1 MRLTFVLSAFF
12 VFSIIFLTSDAISQ
26 KVEHDN
32 WTVPVGASE
41 TLDGDQI
48 WIQGDILIDGE
59 LTIRNSHINVNRSL
73 DLTISEIRINST
85 GKLYLENTTITT
97 EGDMNGGN
105 LTTFQTQLSVTELY
119 RNSLLSELEQSNS
132 TSDNLTQLLSEVNS
146 SILMLSNNINAFT
159 TYTLVSDAGE
169 MSIQDSQIYYGMI
182 WLVGGNA
189 SITNLSLDGYG
200 LSNYGIFSEDTNL
213 TVSGVS
219 IRNYTLGLRA
229 IGSSPT
235 LESVFYLNCSTRM
248 TQEWWVTFS
257 PVDKS
262 TGLPITGFQV
272 RQWTGDGQM
281 IGTWNWAKQFEIDS
295 QGQVV
300 NHTANFTSYLNLN
313 FAYIDDEWRE
323 MVVENTD
330 MVRTYDMNHHN
341 VSYDSAILYVNGSLL
356 ASGQIVPKW
365 SEINISVVIDN
376 PTDMNF
382 NNLLLNLAINGEPGF
397 ARASFKLPA
406 GTSLR
411 LNLTWIASIE
421 GPLSLGISTVVID
434 YSGNLTDYDIAL
446 SRFIEV
452 ETSASSSKNSGSWIS
467 LLAVSV
473 VLILCSYIIYSGMEE
488 DTESYGAGVEED
500 TEVEGDEH
508 LREMALVQETEE
520 EKEN

>member
-1 MRLTFVLSAFF
+1 LTA
-12 VFSIIFLTSDAISQ
+12 DAISE

-59 LTIRNSHINVNRSL
+59 LTIKNSHINVNRSL

-85 GKLYLENTTITT
+85 GKLNLVNTTVTIM
-97 EGDMNGGN
+97 ENG
-105 LTTFQTQLSVTELY
+105 S
-119 RNSLLSELEQSNS
+119 
-132 TSDNLTQLLSEVNS
+132 
-146 SILMLSNNINAFT
+146 
-159 TYTLVSDAGE
+159 TYTLVSDQGDVT
-169 MSIQDSQIYYGMI
+169 IQDSQIYYGMI

-189 SITNLSLDGYG
+189 SITNLSLDGYSR
-200 LSNYGIFSEDTNL
+200 SNYGIFSEDTNL
-213 TVSGVS
+213 TASGVS

-235 LESVFYLNCSTRM
+235 LESVFYYNCSTRM

-257 PVDKS
+257 PVDES

-281 IGTWNWAKQFEIDS
+281 IGTWNWAKQFEINS
-295 QGQVV
+295 QGQIV
-300 NHTANFTSYLNLN
+300 NHTTNFTSYLNLN
-313 FAYIDDEWRE
+313 FAYVEDEWGE
-323 MVVENTD
+323 LIVDNTD

-341 VSYDSAILYVNGSLL
+341 VSYDSAILFVDGSLL

-365 SEINISVVIDN
+365 SVINLSVVIDN

-382 NNLLLNLAINGEPGF
+382 NNLFLDLAINGEPGF
-397 ARASFKLPA
+397 ARTSFKLPA

-411 LNLTWIASIE
+411 TNLTWLASVE

-434 YSGNLTDYDIAL
+434 YSGNLTDYDITL
-446 SRFIEV
+446 SRFVEV
-452 ETSASSSKNSGSWIS
+452 EASSSSSKTSGSWVA
-467 LLAVSV
+467 LLAVFSV
-473 VLILCSYIIYSGMEE
+473 LSLCSYIIYSGMEE
-488 DTESYGAGVEED
+488 DTESYDTGAEED
-500 TEVEGDEH
+500 AEVEGDEH
-508 LREMALVQETEE
+508 LREMALPQENEE

>member
-12 VFSIIFLTSDAISQ
+12 VFSIIFLTADAISE

-48 WIQGDILIDGE
+48 WIQGDIFIDGE
-59 LTIRNSHINVNRSL
+59 LTIKNSHINVNRSL

-85 GKLYLENTTITT
+85 GKLNLVNTTVTIM
-97 EGDMNGGN
+97 ENG
-105 LTTFQTQLSVTELY
+105 S
-119 RNSLLSELEQSNS
+119 
-132 TSDNLTQLLSEVNS
+132 
-146 SILMLSNNINAFT
+146 
-159 TYTLVSDAGE
+159 TYTLVSDQGDVT
-169 MSIQDSQIYYGMI
+169 IQDSQIYYGMI

-189 SITNLSLDGYG
+189 SITNLSLDGYSR
-200 LSNYGIFSEDTNL
+200 SNYGIFSEDTNL
-213 TVSGVS
+213 TASGVS

-229 IGSSPT
+229 IGSSPI
-235 LESVFYLNCSTRM
+235 LESVFYYNCSTRM

-257 PVDKS
+257 PVDES

-281 IGTWNWAKQFEIDS
+281 IGTWNWAKQFEINS
-295 QGQVV
+295 QGQIV
-300 NHTANFTSYLNLN
+300 NHTTNFTSYLNLN
-313 FAYIDDEWRE
+313 FAYVEDEWGE
-323 MVVENTD
+323 LIVDNTD

-341 VSYDSAILYVNGSLL
+341 VSYDSAILFVDGSLL

-365 SEINISVVIDN
+365 SVINLSVVIDN

-382 NNLLLNLAINGEPGF
+382 NNLFLDLAINGEPGF
-397 ARASFKLPA
+397 ARTSFKLPA

-411 LNLTWIASIE
+411 TNLTWLASVE

-434 YSGNLTDYDIAL
+434 YSGNLTDYDITL
-446 SRFIEV
+446 SRFVEV
-452 ETSASSSKNSGSWIS
+452 EASSSSSKTSGSWVA
-467 LLAVSV
+467 LLAVFSV
-473 VLILCSYIIYSGMEE
+473 LSLCSYIIYSGMEE
-488 DTESYGAGVEED
+488 DTESYDTGAEED
-500 TEVEGDEH
+500 AEVEGDEH
-508 LREMALVQETEE
+508 LREMALPQENEE

>member
-1 MRLTFVLSAFF
+1 MRLTLVLSAFS
-12 VFSIIFLTSDAISQ
+12 VFSIIFLTADAISE

-59 LTIRNSHINVNRSL
+59 LTIKNSHINVNRSL

-85 GKLYLENTTITT
+85 GKLNLVNTTVTIM
-97 EGDMNGGN
+97 ENG
-105 LTTFQTQLSVTELY
+105 S
-119 RNSLLSELEQSNS
+119 
-132 TSDNLTQLLSEVNS
+132 
-146 SILMLSNNINAFT
+146 
-159 TYTLVSDAGE
+159 TYTLVSDQGDVT
-169 MSIQDSQIYYGMI
+169 IQDSQIYYGMI

-189 SITNLSLDGYG
+189 SITNLSLDGYSR
-200 LSNYGIFSEDTNL
+200 SNYGIFSEDTNL
-213 TVSGVS
+213 TASGVS

-235 LESVFYLNCSTRM
+235 LESVFYYNCSTRM

-257 PVDKS
+257 PVDES

-281 IGTWNWAKQFEIDS
+281 IGTWNWAKQFEINS
-295 QGQVV
+295 QGQIV
-300 NHTANFTSYLNLN
+300 NHTTNFTSYLNLN
-313 FAYIDDEWRE
+313 FAYVEDEWGE
-323 MVVENTD
+323 LIVDNTD

-341 VSYDSAILYVNGSLL
+341 VSYDSAILFVDGSLL

-365 SEINISVVIDN
+365 SVINLSVVIDN

-382 NNLLLNLAINGEPGF
+382 NNLFLDLAINGEPGF
-397 ARASFKLPA
+397 ARTSFKLPA

-411 LNLTWIASIE
+411 TNLTWLVSVE

-434 YSGNLTDYDIAL
+434 YSGNLTDYDITL
-446 SRFIEV
+446 SRFVEV
-452 ETSASSSKNSGSWIS
+452 EASSSSSKTSGSWVA
-467 LLAVSV
+467 LLAVFSV
-473 VLILCSYIIYSGMEE
+473 LSLCSYIIYSGMEE
-488 DTESYGAGVEED
+488 DMESHDTGAEED
-500 TEVEGDEH
+500 IEVEGDEY
-508 LREMALVQETEE
+508 LREMALPQENEE